1 MFARKRL
8 KKESCPGKLSS
19 LKLKCRGFTMR
30 EETKLIGSIL
40 PSFLD
45 PNITYNILILI
56 DEGFICQKLITSILV
71 KLCRDSAAESLI
83 TLFFSRFSCLRVG
96 FCNLTVFL
104 E

>member
-1 MFARKRL
+1 MK
-8 KKESCPGKLSS
+8 
-19 LKLKCRGFTMR
+19 

-71 KLCRDSAAESLI
+71 KNCAE
-83 TLFFSRFSCLRVG
+83 TLQQ
-96 FCNLTVFL
+96 NH
-104 E
+104 